1 MRGIVVALSTRL
13 TAVFA
18 VPFWLSGACAVFA
31 FVLIGHQEPL
41 AQGAPA
47 SADADE
53 VHGKPFKTPA
63 ERLGLTGKPRARAEN
78 CLADAVYFE
87 SRGEALRGQ
96 KAVAQVVMNR
106 VFSGRYPHDVCGV
119 VFQNASHY
127 LACQFTFACTGRR
140 LNHSNEPR
148 MWRRA
153 NRIAGDMLDG
163 KIWLPEVGHATHY
176 HAFWVRPLWVREMAK
191 LYRFGVHTFYRP
203 RAWGRGLDSQILS
216 NVSIETKAAIV
227 TAPKSA
233 ASADT
238 KTTGIPDPKST
249 GAIESK
255 PKGAPETNSS
265 TTNIEIKPTEIKP
278 TEIKPTET
286 KSSETKSTEAKS
298 TEAKSTEAKSTEIKP
313 SAAAE
318 SKPKGTSESKS
329 SVTSTASKATETAE
343 SKTKGTAESKSKA
356 KAEGKSKVATAPK
369 SARATEPKS
378 SSATEHKP
386 KGTSPSKTSKTN
398 TESRSTAAVAS
409 KGIAEAKSVANAD
422 SKSKVASATKS
433 AGASEP
439 KSRSAAEQKHAAA
452 SSQKP

>member
-298 TEAKSTEAKSTEIKP
+298 TEAKSTEIKP